1 MITSSQL
8 LFIALGLLLG
18 SNVVIHVTLKRLI
31 QQNIEVSRNL
41 RMLNDHIRL
50 VHELDEMTEL
60 AKLVKKS
67 IEDERNKTL

>member
-1 MITSSQL
+1 
-8 LFIALGLLLG
+8 
-18 SNVVIHVTLKRLI
+18 
-31 QQNIEVSRNL
+31 
-41 RMLNDHIRL
+41 MLNDHIRL